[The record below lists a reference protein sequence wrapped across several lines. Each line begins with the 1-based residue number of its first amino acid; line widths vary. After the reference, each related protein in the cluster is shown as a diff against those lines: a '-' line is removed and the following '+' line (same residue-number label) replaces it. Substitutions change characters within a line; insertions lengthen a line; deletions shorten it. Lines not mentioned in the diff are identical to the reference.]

1 MEKQPVMKEMLKRNL
16 PNTPC
21 LKSRDTF
28 FLKVV
33 CNGEGQ
39 ETSCPRGPG
48 QEVQPT
54 LTPSFRTKK
63 QEASLKTLAGQGER
77 ESSFM

>member
-16 PNTPC
+16 PNKPC
-21 LKSRDTF
+21 SKSRDSF

-39 ETSCPRGPG
+39 ETSRSGGLG
-48 QEVQPT
+48 QELPLT

-63 QEASLKTLAGQGER
+63 QEASLKTLVGQGKR
-77 ESSFM
+77 